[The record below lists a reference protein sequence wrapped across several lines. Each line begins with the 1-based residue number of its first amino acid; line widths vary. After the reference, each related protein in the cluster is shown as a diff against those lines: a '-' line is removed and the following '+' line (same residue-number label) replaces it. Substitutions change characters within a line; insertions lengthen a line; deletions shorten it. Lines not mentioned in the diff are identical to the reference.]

1 MSNILIVD
9 DEKSLRTTLKL
20 FLEKENH
27 EVMVASN
34 VDEALFI
41 VSNKRFDLIISD
53 VIMPKQSGMDFLQ
66 ILRNQDI
73 DIPVIIMTGEPTVE
87 TAVLGIQFQASDYI
101 SKPIYRT
108 DFLKVVNR
116 TLKLK
121 ELNDEKNRLFKEN
134 ETYQKNLEDLVVQRT
149 EALINSYVSI
159 INLLAK
165 VVEYRDPYTAGH
177 QRRVGNLAADIAK
190 SMKKDIKIVE
200 DVRAIG
206 YIHDIGKIN
215 VPAELLSK
223 PSKLSKAE
231 MALIREHA
239 QVGYDIL
246 IDSSLPLEYAKAVY
260 QHHERF
266 DGSGYPNGL
275 SGEDI
280 LMESHILI
288 VADVVEAMISHRPYR
303 PAKSLQQALEE
314 ITSNRGI
321 LYHPDVVDICVKL
334 FEKCNYKID
343 DSTHEIIISTNRILI

>member
-1 MSNILIVD
+1 MSKILIVD

-34 VDEALFI
+34 VDEAIFI
-41 VSNKRFDLIISD
+41 ITNKKFDLIVSD
-53 VIMPKQSGMDFLQ
+53 VIMPGKSGMDLLQ
-66 ILRNQDI
+66 YLRNKEI
-73 DIPVIIMTGEPTVE
+73 DTPMIIMTGEPTVE
-87 TAVLGIQFQASDYI
+87 TAVLGIQFQVSDYI
-101 SKPIYRT
+101 SKPICRP
-108 DFLKVVNR
+108 DFLNIINR
-116 TLKLK
+116 TLRLK
-121 ELNDEKNRLFKEN
+121 ELSDEKTRLLLEN
-134 ETYQKNLEDLVVQRT
+134 EKYHKNLEELVVIRT
-149 EALINSYVSI
+149 EALINSYINI

-190 SMKKDIKIVE
+190 SMKLSVEMVE

-231 MALIREHA
+231 MELIRDHV
-239 QVGYDIL
+239 QGGYEIL
-246 IDSSLPLEYAKAVY
+246 SDSNLPLEYAKAVY
-260 QHHERF
+260 QHHERL
-266 DGSGYPNGL
+266 DGSGYPNGRK
-275 SGEDI
+275 GDEI
-280 LMESHILI
+280 LIESNILI

-303 PAKSLQQALEE
+303 PAKSIHQALEE
-314 ITSNRGI
+314 ITKNRGI
-321 LYHPDVVDICVKL
+321 LYHPEVVDVCVKL

-343 DSTHEIIISTNRILI
+343 DSTHRIIINSNRI